1 MRARLIVSIPALA
14 VITACAAYRI
24 DPAELRPLPPPTGE
38 PGECEPPSYVLPS
51 GASYDADLRIIFD
64 DQGHAL
70 QATVNSA
77 PDYKASDSA
86 VDLAKHV
93 FTCAHPLTQQAPR
106 VIPSWKV
113 EFRPMETPHPVDLA
127 DCRSKVR
134 YPRSARREGLEAT
147 VRLRVAIDE
156 QGNVRRAWSRGT
168 DTTGF
173 LQAGIAAVEQCRFTP
188 AVSDG
193 KPVAT
198 AFAYDVDFV
207 LNR

>member
-1 MRARLIVSIPALA
+1 MKWIIAFAGLT
-14 VITACAAYRI
+14 VISACAAYRI
-24 DPAELRPLPPPTGE
+24 DPAEPRPLPPPTGE
-38 PGECEPPSYVLPS
+38 PGECEPPSYVLS
-51 GASYDADLRIIFD
+51 GGSSYDADVRVIFD

-70 QATVNSA
+70 QATVNNA
-77 PDYKASDSA
+77 PDYKAADSA

-93 FTCAHPLTQQAPR
+93 FTCARPLTQQAPR

-113 EFRPMETPHPVDLA
+113 EFRPMPIPHPVDPA
-127 DCRSKVR
+127 ECQRKVR
-134 YPRSARREGLEAT
+134 YPKSARREGLEGT

-156 QGNVRRAWSRGT
+156 QGNVRRAWSRGN

-173 LQAGIAAVEQCRFTP
+173 LQAGIAAVEQCHFTP